1 MAQALDLYV
10 NGSLNFFNHRTTV
23 DIRNRLVCFDIK
35 GLGKNLKKPGM
46 LIVQDAVWNTVTV
59 NRSIGRATWY
69 FVDEFH
75 LLLKEEQTAGSVF
88 TYNFDDQR
96 KYTAHVD
103 VNSEEMER
111 CIQELRTKKRNI
123 YSLGVIENKFEL
135 SMANLYVHEDF
146 MFFIFDLK
154 NKSYIDYDIEF
165 VKCFQRDQKKSKNAI
180 QQETTIE
187 PIYQKD
193 FDTKIKGKSRN
204 RLILGFDKFT
214 IPDDKVF
221 EIEIYER
228 NGGRHIKLAVL
239 NEYILSAEPLYKPQP

>member
-1 MAQALDLYV
+1 MDR
-10 NGSLNFFNHRTTV
+10 H
-23 DIRNRLVCFDIK
+23 IR
-35 GLGKNLKKPGM
+35 
-46 LIVQDAVWNTVTV
+46 
-59 NRSIGRATWY
+59 
-69 FVDEFH
+69 
-75 LLLKEEQTAGSVF
+75 
-88 TYNFDDQR
+88 
-96 KYTAHVD
+96 
-103 VNSEEMER
+103 
-111 CIQELRTKKRNI
+111 ELRTKKRNI

-193 FDTKIKGKSRN
+193 FHTKIKGKSQN
-204 RLILGFDKFT
+204 RLILGFNKFT

-221 EIEIYER
+221 EIEVYER

-239 NEYILSAEPLYKPQP
+239 NEYILSAEPLYQPQP

>member
-1 MAQALDLYV
+1 MSFTLAAYNNQ
-10 NGSLNFFNHRTTV
+10 
-23 DIRNRLVCFDIK
+23 
-35 GLGKNLKKPGM
+35 LKVSTAK
-46 LIVQDAVWNTVTV
+46 DAVAYSNLFVVDKAMNTYHITIKRG
-59 NRSIGRATWY
+59 NT
-69 FVDEFH
+69 
-75 LLLKEEQTAGSVF
+75 SVF

-187 PIYQKD
+187 PIYQED

>member
-1 MAQALDLYV
+1 M
-10 NGSLNFFNHRTTV
+10 
-23 DIRNRLVCFDIK
+23 
-35 GLGKNLKKPGM
+35 
-46 LIVQDAVWNTVTV
+46 
-59 NRSIGRATWY
+59 
-69 FVDEFH
+69 
-75 LLLKEEQTAGSVF
+75 
-88 TYNFDDQR
+88 
-96 KYTAHVD
+96 
-103 VNSEEMER
+103 NSEEMER
-111 CIQELRTKKRNI
+111 CIQELRNKKRNI

-135 SMANLYVHEDF
+135 SMANLYVHEGF

>member
-1 MAQALDLYV
+1 M
-10 NGSLNFFNHRTTV
+10 
-23 DIRNRLVCFDIK
+23 
-35 GLGKNLKKPGM
+35 
-46 LIVQDAVWNTVTV
+46 
-59 NRSIGRATWY
+59 
-69 FVDEFH
+69 
-75 LLLKEEQTAGSVF
+75 
-88 TYNFDDQR
+88 
-96 KYTAHVD
+96 D

-193 FDTKIKGKSRN
+193 FDTKNQGQ
-204 RLILGFDKFT
+204 
-214 IPDDKVF
+214 
-221 EIEIYER
+221 
-228 NGGRHIKLAVL
+228 
-239 NEYILSAEPLYKPQP
+239 EPEPADTWFRQIHDTR